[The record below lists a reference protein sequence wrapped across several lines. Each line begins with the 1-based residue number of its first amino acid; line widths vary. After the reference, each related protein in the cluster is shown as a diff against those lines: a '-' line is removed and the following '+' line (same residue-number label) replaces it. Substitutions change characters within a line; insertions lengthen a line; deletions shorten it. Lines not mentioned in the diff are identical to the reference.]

1 MAKNTH
7 LEHLEDDIFNN
18 GYPGAQNAIGF
29 LESLRD
35 MLTTGHGGSDVKVT
49 TKWDGAPAIVCG
61 RLDGRFFVG
70 TKSVFNKTQ
79 PKICF
84 DEEFIDLHY
93 PGGLNSILK
102 TCLRELSALPI
113 EGVLQGDLLYTK
125 KPSKV
130 MMCGVACYKFKPN
143 TITYCIEEDTEL
155 GSKVAA
161 SDIGIV
167 FHTAYNGIQ
176 GGASFGVDVSK
187 LQGVPKIAV
196 FSAEFTNVSG
206 KANLTST
213 EKSRFNNILTKAKR
227 ELGVGKHF
235 LNQIGGGTKPMEYSA
250 VFKTY
255 FNTLVKKG
263 SIPTSSQTM
272 TAGYIKFLSVRYD
285 KEIVKKKTEK
295 SRKDWAKKKDDAI
308 KYLNINK
315 NVIYS
320 ALSGYK
326 SLMTAKEQ
334 IIKRLNKIEGVG
346 TFIEDE
352 TGYRVTAP
360 EGFVAIK
367 DGTALKLVDRL
378 EFSRANF
385 TVAKDWN

>member
-18 GYPGAQNAIGF
+18 GYAGANNAIGF

-35 MLTTGHGGSDVKVT
+35 MLTTGHGGNDVKVT

-61 RLDGRFFVG
+61 RLEGRFFVG

-125 KPSKV
+125 KPPKV
-130 MMCGVACYKFKPN
+130 TMCGIACYKFKPN
-143 TITYCIEEDTEL
+143 TITYCIEAATEL

-167 FHTAYNGIQ
+167 FHTAYDGIQ
-176 GGASFGVDVSK
+176 GNASFGVDVSS

-206 KANLTST
+206 RANLTT
-213 EKSRFNNILTKAKR
+213 MEKTKFNTNISKAKR
-227 ELGVGKHF
+227 ELKIGQNF
-235 LNQIGGGTKPMEYSA
+235 LNLIGGGKKTFEFA
-250 VFKTY
+250 ALFKQY
-255 FNTLVKKG
+255 FNTLIRGG
-263 SIPTSSQTM
+263 SIPSSSQTLL
-272 TAGYIKFLSVRYD
+272 K
-285 KEIVKKKTEK
+285 
-295 SRKDWAKKKDDAI
+295 
-308 KYLNINK
+308 
-315 NVIYS
+315 
-320 ALSGYK
+320 
-326 SLMTAKEQ
+326 
-334 IIKRLNKIEGVG
+334 
-346 TFIEDE
+346 
-352 TGYRVTAP
+352 
-360 EGFVAIK
+360 GFVSFITTKYDA
-367 DGTALKLVDRL
+367 
-378 EFSRANF
+378 
-385 TVAKDWN
+385 

>member
-18 GYPGAQNAIGF
+18 GYAGANNAIGF

-35 MLTTGHGGSDVKVT
+35 MLSTGHGGNDVKVT

-61 RLDGRFFVG
+61 RLEGRFFVG

-125 KPSKV
+125 KPPKV
-130 MMCGVACYKFKPN
+130 TMCGIACYKFKPN
-143 TITYCIEEDTEL
+143 TITYCIEAATEL

-167 FHTAYNGIQ
+167 FHTAYDGIQ
-176 GGASFGVDVSK
+176 GNASFGVDVSS

-206 KANLTST
+206 RANLTT
-213 EKSRFNNILTKAKR
+213 MEKTKFNTNISKAKR
-227 ELGVGKHF
+227 ELKIGQNF
-235 LNQIGGGTKPMEYSA
+235 LNLIGGGKKTFEFA
-250 VFKTY
+250 ALFKQY
-255 FNTLVKKG
+255 FNTLIRGG
-263 SIPTSSQTM
+263 SIPSSSQTLLKGFVSFI
-272 TAGYIKFLSVRYD
+272 TTKYD
-285 KEIVKKKTEK
+285 AEIAKKKTEK
-295 SRKDWAKKKDDAI
+295 AQAEWQGRKTQAVD
-308 KYLNINK
+308 YLNTNK
-315 NVIYS
+315 TVIYS
-320 ALSGYK
+320 ALSGYNA
-326 SLMTAKEQ
+326 LRTAKMQ

-346 TFIEDE
+346 TFIEDAE
-352 TGYRVTAP
+352 GYRVTAP

-367 DGTALKLVDRL
+367 DGSALKLVDRL
-378 EFSRANF
+378 EFSKANF
-385 TVAKDWN
+385 TVAKDWS

>member
-18 GYPGAQNAIGF
+18 GYAGANNAIGF

-35 MLTTGHGGSDVKVT
+35 MLTTGHGGNDVKVT

-61 RLDGRFFVG
+61 RLEGRFFVG

-125 KPSKV
+125 KPPKV
-130 MMCGVACYKFKPN
+130 TMCGIACYKFKPN
-143 TITYCIEEDTEL
+143 TITYCIEAATEL

-167 FHTAYNGIQ
+167 FHTAYDGIQ
-176 GGASFGVDVSK
+176 GNASFGVDVSS

-206 KANLTST
+206 RANLTT
-213 EKSRFNNILTKAKR
+213 MEKTKFNTNISKAKR
-227 ELGVGKHF
+227 ELKIGQNF
-235 LNQIGGGTKPMEYSA
+235 LNLIGGGKKTFEFA
-250 VFKTY
+250 ALFKQY
-255 FNTLVKKG
+255 FNTLIRGG
-263 SIPTSSQTM
+263 SIPSSSQTLLKGFVSFI
-272 TAGYIKFLSVRYD
+272 TTKYD
-285 KEIVKKKTEK
+285 AEIAKKKTEK
-295 SRKDWAKKKDDAI
+295 AQAEWQGRKTQAVD
-308 KYLNINK
+308 YLNTNK
-315 NVIYS
+315 TVIYS
-320 ALSGYK
+320 ALSGYNA
-326 SLMTAKEQ
+326 LRTAKMQ

-346 TFIEDE
+346 TFIEDAE
-352 TGYRVTAP
+352 GYRVTAP

-367 DGTALKLVDRL
+367 DGSALKLVDRL
-378 EFSRANF
+378 EFSKANF
-385 TVAKDWN
+385 IVAKDWS

>member
-18 GYPGAQNAIGF
+18 GYAGANNAIGF

-35 MLTTGHGGSDVKVT
+35 MLTTGHGGNDVKVT

-61 RLDGRFFVG
+61 RLEGRFFVG

-125 KPSKV
+125 KPPKV
-130 MMCGVACYKFKPN
+130 TMCGIACYKFKPN
-143 TITYCIEEDTEL
+143 TITYCIEAATEL

-167 FHTAYNGIQ
+167 FHTAYDGIQ
-176 GGASFGVDVSK
+176 GNASFGVDVSS

-206 KANLTST
+206 RANLTT
-213 EKSRFNNILTKAKR
+213 MEKTKFNTNISKAKR
-227 ELGVGKHF
+227 ELKIGQNF
-235 LNQIGGGTKPMEYSA
+235 LNLIGGGKKTFEFA
-250 VFKTY
+250 ALFKQY
-255 FNTLVKKG
+255 FNTLIRGG
-263 SIPTSSQTM
+263 SIPSSSQTLLKGFVSFI
-272 TAGYIKFLSVRYD
+272 TTKYD
-285 KEIVKKKTEK
+285 AEIAKKKTEK
-295 SRKDWAKKKDDAI
+295 AQAEWQGRKTQAVD
-308 KYLNINK
+308 YLNTNK
-315 NVIYS
+315 TVIYS
-320 ALSGYK
+320 ALSGYNA
-326 SLMTAKEQ
+326 LRTAKMQ

-346 TFIEDE
+346 TFIEDAE
-352 TGYRVTAP
+352 GYRVTAP

-367 DGTALKLVDRL
+367 DGSALKLVDRL
-378 EFSRANF
+378 EFSKANF
-385 TVAKDWN
+385 TVAKDWS

>member
-1 MAKNTH
+1 
-7 LEHLEDDIFNN
+7 
-18 GYPGAQNAIGF
+18 
-29 LESLRD
+29 
-35 MLTTGHGGSDVKVT
+35 
-49 TKWDGAPAIVCG
+49 
-61 RLDGRFFVG
+61 
-70 TKSVFNKTQ
+70 
-79 PKICF
+79 
-84 DEEFIDLHY
+84 
-93 PGGLNSILK
+93 
-102 TCLRELSALPI
+102 
-113 EGVLQGDLLYTK
+113 
-125 KPSKV
+125 
-130 MMCGVACYKFKPN
+130 MMCGVKCYKFKPN
-143 TITYCIEEDTEL
+143 TITYCIEAHTDL
-155 GSKVAA
+155 GKTIGA
-161 SDIGIV
+161 STMGIV
-167 FHTAYNGIQ
+167 FHTRYA
-176 GGASFGVDVSK
+176 GGSISDST
-187 LQGVPKIAV
+187 AV
-196 FSAEFTNVSG
+196 FGSPNVEGNGEVAVLSAEFTNVSG
-206 KANLTST
+206 KANLSAT
-213 EKSRFNNILTKAKR
+213 EKSKFNITLNKAKR

-263 SIPTSSQTM
+263 SIPASSQTM
-272 TAGYIKFLSVRYD
+272 TAGYIKFLSDKYD
-285 KEIVKKKTEK
+285 KEIDKKKTEK
-295 SRKDWAKKKDDAI
+295 SRKDWEKKKDDAI

>member
-18 GYPGAQNAIGF
+18 GYAGANNAIGF

-35 MLTTGHGGSDVKVT
+35 MLTTGHGGNDVKVT

-61 RLDGRFFVG
+61 RLEGRFFVG

-113 EGVLQGDLLYTK
+113 DGILQGDLLYTK
-125 KPSKV
+125 KPPKV
-130 MMCGVACYKFKPN
+130 TMCGIACYKFKPN
-143 TITYCIEEDTEL
+143 TITYCIESETEL

-167 FHTAYNGIQ
+167 FHTSYDGIQ
-176 GGASFGVDVSK
+176 GNASFGVDVSS

-196 FSAEFTNVSG
+196 FSAQFTNVSG
-206 KANLTST
+206 RANLTT
-213 EKSRFNNILTKAKR
+213 VEKSKFNASIGKARR
-227 ELGVGKHF
+227 ELKIGQNF
-235 LNQIGGGTKPMEYSA
+235 LNLIGGGKKSFEFA
-250 VFKTY
+250 ALFKTY
-255 FNTLVKKG
+255 FNTLIRAG
-263 SIPTSSQTM
+263 SIPSSST
-272 TAGYIKFLSVRYD
+272 TLLKGFVSYISTKYD
-285 KEIVKKKTEK
+285 AEIAKKKTEK
-295 SRKDWAKKKDDAI
+295 SQKEWEGRKTTAV
-308 KYLNINK
+308 KYLNTNK
-315 NVIYS
+315 TVIYS
-320 ALSGYK
+320 ALSGYN
-326 SLMTAKEQ
+326 SLITAKQQ

-346 TFIEDE
+346 TFLEDGE
-352 TGYRVTAP
+352 GYRVTAP

-367 DGTALKLVDRL
+367 DGSALKLVDRL
-378 EFSRANF
+378 EFSKANF
-385 TVAKDWN
+385 TVAKDWS

>member
-18 GYPGAQNAIGF
+18 GYAGANNAIGF

-35 MLTTGHGGSDVKVT
+35 MLSTGHGGNDVKVT

-61 RLDGRFFVG
+61 RLEGRFFVG

-125 KPSKV
+125 KPPKV
-130 MMCGVACYKFKPN
+130 TMCGIACYKFKPN
-143 TITYCIEEDTEL
+143 TITYCIEAATEL

-167 FHTAYNGIQ
+167 FHTAYDGIQ
-176 GGASFGVDVSK
+176 GNASFGVDVSS

-206 KANLTST
+206 RANLTT
-213 EKSRFNNILTKAKR
+213 MEKTKFNTNISKAKR
-227 ELGVGKHF
+227 ELKIGQNF
-235 LNQIGGGTKPMEYSA
+235 LNLIGGGKKTFEFA
-250 VFKTY
+250 ALFKQY
-255 FNTLVKKG
+255 FNTLIRGG
-263 SIPTSSQTM
+263 SIPSSSQTLLKGFVAFI
-272 TAGYIKFLSVRYD
+272 TTKYD
-285 KEIVKKKTEK
+285 AEIAKKKTQKAQQE
-295 SRKDWAKKKDDAI
+295 WEGKKTQAVD
-308 KYLNINK
+308 YLNTNK
-315 NVIYS
+315 TVIYS
-320 ALSGYK
+320 ALSGYNA
-326 SLMTAKEQ
+326 LRTAKMQ

-346 TFIEDE
+346 TFIEDAE
-352 TGYRVTAP
+352 GYRVTAP

-367 DGTALKLVDRL
+367 DGSALKLVDRL
-378 EFSRANF
+378 EFSKANF
-385 TVAKDWN
+385 TVAKDWS

>member
-18 GYPGAQNAIGF
+18 GYAGANNAIGF

-35 MLTTGHGGSDVKVT
+35 MLTTGHGGNDVKVT

-61 RLDGRFFVG
+61 RLEGRFFVG

-113 EGVLQGDLLYTK
+113 DGILQGDLLYTK
-125 KPSKV
+125 KPPKV
-130 MMCGVACYKFKPN
+130 TMCGIACYKFKPN
-143 TITYCIEEDTEL
+143 TITYCIEAATEL

-167 FHTAYNGIQ
+167 FHTAYDGIQ
-176 GGASFGVDVSK
+176 GNASFGVDVSS

-206 KANLTST
+206 RANLTT
-213 EKSRFNNILTKAKR
+213 MEKTKFNTNISKAKR
-227 ELGVGKHF
+227 ELKIGQNF
-235 LNQIGGGTKPMEYSA
+235 LNLIGGGKKTFEFA
-250 VFKTY
+250 ALFKQY
-255 FNTLVKKG
+255 FNTLIRGG
-263 SIPTSSQTM
+263 SIPSSSQTLLKGFVSFI
-272 TAGYIKFLSVRYD
+272 TTKYD
-285 KEIVKKKTEK
+285 AEIAKKKTEK
-295 SRKDWAKKKDDAI
+295 AQAEWQGRKTQAVD
-308 KYLNINK
+308 YLNTNK
-315 NVIYS
+315 TVIYS
-320 ALSGYK
+320 ALSGYNA
-326 SLMTAKEQ
+326 LRTAKMQ

-346 TFIEDE
+346 TFIEDAE
-352 TGYRVTAP
+352 GYRVTAP

-367 DGTALKLVDRL
+367 DGSALKLVDRL
-378 EFSRANF
+378 EFSKANF
-385 TVAKDWN
+385 TVAKDWS

>member
-18 GYPGAQNAIGF
+18 GYAGANNAIGF

-35 MLTTGHGGSDVKVT
+35 MLTTGHGGNDVKVT

-61 RLDGRFFVG
+61 RLEGRFFVG

-125 KPSKV
+125 KPPKV
-130 MMCGVACYKFKPN
+130 TMCGIACYKFKPN
-143 TITYCIEEDTEL
+143 TITYCIEAATEL

-167 FHTAYNGIQ
+167 FHTAYDGIQ
-176 GGASFGVDVSK
+176 GNASFGVDVSS

-206 KANLTST
+206 RANLTT
-213 EKSRFNNILTKAKR
+213 MEKTKFNTNISKAKR
-227 ELGVGKHF
+227 ELKIGQNF
-235 LNQIGGGTKPMEYSA
+235 LNLIGGGKKTFEFA
-250 VFKTY
+250 ALFKQY
-255 FNTLVKKG
+255 FNTLIRGG
-263 SIPTSSQTM
+263 SIPSSSQTLLKGFVSFI
-272 TAGYIKFLSVRYD
+272 TTKYD
-285 KEIVKKKTEK
+285 AEIAKKKTEK
-295 SRKDWAKKKDDAI
+295 AQAEWQGRKTQAVD
-308 KYLNINK
+308 YLNTNK
-315 NVIYS
+315 TVIYS
-320 ALSGYK
+320 PLSGYNA
-326 SLMTAKEQ
+326 LRTAKMQ

-346 TFIEDE
+346 TFIEDAE
-352 TGYRVTAP
+352 GYRVTAP

-367 DGTALKLVDRL
+367 DGSALKLVDRL
-378 EFSRANF
+378 EFSKANF
-385 TVAKDWN
+385 TVAKDWS

>member
-18 GYPGAQNAIGF
+18 GYAGANNAIGF

-35 MLTTGHGGSDVKVT
+35 MLTTGHGGNDVKVT

-61 RLDGRFFVG
+61 RLEGRFFVG

-125 KPSKV
+125 KPPKV
-130 MMCGVACYKFKPN
+130 TMCGIACYKFKPN
-143 TITYCIEEDTEL
+143 TITYCIEAATEL

-167 FHTAYNGIQ
+167 FHTAYDGIQ
-176 GGASFGVDVSK
+176 GNASFGVDVSS

-206 KANLTST
+206 RANLTT
-213 EKSRFNNILTKAKR
+213 MEKTKFNTNISKAKR
-227 ELGVGKHF
+227 ELKLGQNF
-235 LNQIGGGTKPMEYSA
+235 LNLIGGGKKSFEFA
-250 VFKTY
+250 ALFKTY
-255 FNTLVKKG
+255 FNTLIRAG
-263 SIPTSSQTM
+263 SIPSSST
-272 TAGYIKFLSVRYD
+272 TLLKGFVSYISTKYD
-285 KEIVKKKTEK
+285 AEIAKKKTEK
-295 SRKDWAKKKDDAI
+295 SQKEWEGRKTTAV
-308 KYLNINK
+308 KYLNTNK
-315 NVIYS
+315 TVIYS
-320 ALSGYK
+320 ALSGYN
-326 SLMTAKEQ
+326 SLITAKQQ

-346 TFIEDE
+346 TFLEDGE
-352 TGYRVTAP
+352 GYRVTAP

-367 DGTALKLVDRL
+367 DGSALKLVDRL
-378 EFSRANF
+378 EFSKANF
-385 TVAKDWN
+385 TVAKDWS